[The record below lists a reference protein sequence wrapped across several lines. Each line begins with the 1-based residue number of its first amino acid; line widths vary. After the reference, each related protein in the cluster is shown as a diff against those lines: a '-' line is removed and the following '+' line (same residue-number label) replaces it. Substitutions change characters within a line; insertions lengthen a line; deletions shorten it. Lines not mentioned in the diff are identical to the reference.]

1 MNPATMPF
9 PPRVVY
15 PTRAEEAEVIRNGVF
30 TEECPL
36 KRRQGSVPIRSGRRL
51 GDRKGTGSLFGW
63 RLSRS

>member
-36 KRRQGSVPIRSGRRL
+36 KRRQP
-51 GDRKGTGSLFGW
+51 DRVLED
-63 RLSRS
+63 L